1 MNFDY
6 KKLKNFT
13 KLFTNRK
20 VYDIIQM
27 FLKIIYPRQ
36 ASLKIIQGG
45 ENTNVTYVGLCGK
58 LSVDL
63 AVYLGQI
70 LKNLQKRVLIA
81 DLTEGHGLYYLFSV
95 SEKFPVTYRNVDY
108 IGKDFNVYA
117 EENNEYN
124 YILICMENNIR
135 HILGNYL
142 SKIYYISD
150 TQYINFFSMVN
161 EIKNSRMATG
171 IIVRDVTD
179 GGIHAQY
186 LMKYVFM
193 DDYLLKMYQT
203 HRVYQIHDDLTDRE
217 YRINM
222 QYGDFGGFQNLS
234 AEFLKVL
241 EQIAAELTGYDKKQ
255 IKYSLKYAKEG
266 KTIEKHNILE
276 QRFGK
281 KRNKQ

>member
-1 MNFDY
+1 
-6 KKLKNFT
+6 
-13 KLFTNRK
+13 
-20 VYDIIQM
+20 
-27 FLKIIYPRQ
+27 
-36 ASLKIIQGG
+36 
-45 ENTNVTYVGLCGK
+45 
-58 LSVDL
+58 
-63 AVYLGQI
+63 
-70 LKNLQKRVLIA
+70 
-81 DLTEGHGLYYLFSV
+81 
-95 SEKFPVTYRNVDY
+95 
-108 IGKDFNVYA
+108 
-117 EENNEYN
+117 
-124 YILICMENNIR
+124 
-135 HILGNYL
+135 
-142 SKIYYISD
+142 
-150 TQYINFFSMVN
+150 MVN

>member
-124 YILICMENNIR
+124 LFLFVWRIISGISLAIIYQKYITFLIRNI
-135 HILGNYL
+135 
-142 SKIYYISD
+142 S
-150 TQYINFFSMVN
+150 TFFPW
-161 EIKNSRMATG
+161 
-171 IIVRDVTD
+171 
-179 GGIHAQY
+179 
-186 LMKYVFM
+186 
-193 DDYLLKMYQT
+193 
-203 HRVYQIHDDLTDRE
+203 
-217 YRINM
+217 
-222 QYGDFGGFQNLS
+222 
-234 AEFLKVL
+234 
-241 EQIAAELTGYDKKQ
+241 
-255 IKYSLKYAKEG
+255 
-266 KTIEKHNILE
+266 
-276 QRFGK
+276 
-281 KRNKQ
+281 